1 MERNREYR
9 ELVRTETE
17 KLENERIFE
26 SAFFRQMM
34 LSVAGEITGGTLKKV
49 DLVKEPEWECAG
61 TCSRDRVVLN
71 LRNFM
76 TVSFPTMP
84 LMSDSLVGILGHECG
99 HWNFSDFEIRKEYLQ
114 GLQNGKWY
122 QSHPKLETEEE
133 KEHLKEIN
141 QYLEKKHPV
150 ACSLLCETAS
160 FIQNMLEDIFVEQKM
175 CERYPGS
182 IRRGILQNRVRKAE
196 WIPSL
201 KVQLEKGYNPIS
213 VLLNL
218 MAQYSLSGTVN
229 NWEEQTGEILD
240 LLEMTKPVIDEAV
253 TAKEPEVRMA
263 ATNRILLIIWDI
275 LAKEIREDDQEKG
288 LADGSQEQEEGQPG
302 DQSSGDSQSGSQSSE
317 GSQNDSQQGNDEI
330 DGDSQSDNQP
340 DGQSPEGSQNDSHE
354 GENQSSGDSQSDN
367 QPDSRSDMDSQSG
380 DQLEG
385 QSSGASQS
393 ENQQSGQSDGD
404 AQSGSQPDGRSDVDS
419 QSDNQLDG
427 QSSRTPQS
435 ENQKGN
441 QSDGDLQ
448 NEGQQDDK
456 SSRDSQNE
464 NRSDSQSDA
473 ESQNEGQQDSQS
485 SGDLQSENQQ
495 GNQSNEESQSD
506 GQLDGDTPSGSRPNG
521 QSDRDSQSSSQQ
533 GGGSKS
539 ESESDGNSK
548 TEDAKNGQIGK
559 EAEKEHQTEERIEES
574 EGTQPQE
581 PKSIQENNL
590 SDAESRRKLQKRA
603 AQILEQLQKQLPSF
617 LLEKE
622 QEDAAEK
629 SQSMMGKKSEDSRK
643 NTDAAEEQEIDTSGL
658 LMEYI
663 QEMAENNAQ
672 RELDEKTRREL
683 LRELSETS
691 FDGDHQKVHK
701 DIIREIE
708 ITQENITAY
717 QLYEE
722 CVKDVMRRM
731 KSRLLPVLS
740 CQGSRMERNLFFG
753 AKLNYQALYDPGK
766 RIFQNMEIV
775 RKVNTAVA
783 LLIDLSGSMFGE
795 RIEQARLCALC
806 LYEFCHSVGIPI
818 LIYGHNVTKAGFR
831 LEDETVSL
839 YSFAEFD
846 ADRNDKY
853 RIASMAVNGCN
864 RDGAALCFVGEKLAK
879 RPEKIKLLF
888 SISDGFPNAT
898 LYSGQKAEED
908 LLHIKES
915 LERRRITVLTAA
927 IGSDKEIIQRIYKEG
942 FLDISDIEQ
951 LPFILPKQILMRMK
965 R

>member
-17 KLENERIFE
+17 KLENENIFE

-49 DLVKEPEWECAG
+49 ELVKEPEGRCAG
-61 TCSRDRVVLN
+61 TCSRDKVVLN
-71 LRNFM
+71 LQNFM
-76 TVSFPTMP
+76 TVSFPTVP

-114 GLQNGKWY
+114 DLQNGKWY
-122 QSHPKLETEEE
+122 QSHPKPETEEE

-175 CERYPGS
+175 CEQYPGS

-218 MAQYSLSGTVN
+218 MAQYSLSGTIN

-275 LAKEIREDDQEKG
+275 LAKEIRENDQEKR
-288 LADGSQEQEEGQPG
+288 LADGSQEQEEGQP
-302 DQSSGDSQSGSQSSE
+302 DNPSSGDSRSGSQSSE
-317 GSQNDSQQGNDEI
+317 GSQNDSQQGDDEIDGDSQSENQPDGQSSGEAQNDSQEGEDQI

-340 DGQSPEGSQNDSHE
+340 EGQSPEGSQNDSHQ
-354 GENQSSGDSQSDN
+354 GENQSSGDSQSGN
-367 QPDSRSDMDSQSG
+367 QPD
-380 DQLEG
+380 G

-393 ENQQSGQSDGD
+393 ENQQSGQSDED
-404 AQSGSQPDGRSDVDS
+404 AQSGCQPDVDS
-419 QSDNQLDG
+419 QNDNQLDG
-427 QSSRTPQS
+427 QSSGTPQS
-435 ENQKGN
+435 ENQQGD
-441 QSDGDLQ
+441 QSDGD
-448 NEGQQDDK
+448 
-456 SSRDSQNE
+456 
-464 NRSDSQSDA
+464 
-473 ESQNEGQQDSQS
+473 SQNEGQQDSQS
-485 SGDLQSENQQ
+485 SGDLKSENQQ
-495 GNQSNEESQSD
+495 GDQSDGESQSD
-506 GQLDGDTPSGSRPNG
+506 GQPDGQSDGDTPSGSGPDG
-521 QSDRDSQSSSQQ
+521 QLDRDSQNSSQK
-533 GGGSKS
+533 GGDSKS

-548 TEDAKNGQIGK
+548 TEDGKNGQTGK
-559 EAEKEHQTEERIEES
+559 EAEKEHQTEGGTEES

-590 SDAESRRKLQKRA
+590 SDEDDRQKLQKRA

-617 LLEKE
+617 LLEKDH
-622 QEDAAEK
+622 EDAAEK
-629 SQSMMGKKSEDSRK
+629 SQSMMGKKSEASRK
-643 NTDAAEEQEIDTSGL
+643 NTDAAKEQEIDTSGL

-683 LRELSETS
+683 LRELLETA

-722 CVKDVMRRM
+722 RVKDVMRRM

-753 AKLNYQALYDPGK
+753 SKLNYQALYDPGK

-942 FLDISDIEQ
+942 FLGISDIKQ